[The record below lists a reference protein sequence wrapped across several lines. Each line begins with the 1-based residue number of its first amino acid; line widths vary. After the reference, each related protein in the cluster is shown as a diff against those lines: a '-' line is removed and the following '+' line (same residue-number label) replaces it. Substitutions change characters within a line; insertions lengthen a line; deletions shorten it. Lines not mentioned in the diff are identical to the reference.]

1 MKRMSHSILSAIR
14 QGMGAFHITSIL
26 ALLLAMMLFAC
37 TSPQHRSVL
46 DSADSLMNAR
56 PDSALTLLNALL
68 PDTDQMQKGDLMRFH
83 LLRTNAENKCDTVLT
98 ARHAALMRRVCD
110 YYDHKASPF
119 WGDER
124 GASRMLAHYLLG
136 RCYDDMG
143 EAPAALEEFH
153 NAIDCADT
161 TKHDC
166 DYHTLTLIYSQEARL
181 FYLQNLY
188 KEQLN
193 ACERAS
199 KYALL
204 GGDTLSAAIYL
215 NKMAS
220 AYESAGK
227 RDSAIL
233 VIEQSRSSFKA
244 LGRLDLASQTL
255 PQYMDILMQ
264 CGEIRTLP
272 ALFKEYEG
280 MSGYFD
286 TEKEIELGMEIYYWI
301 KGNYHLC
308 VNNIDSARHYYQK
321 CLHKSTTT
329 ENRMAACEG
338 LFRLYARINQTDSLK
353 KYAQLT
359 VNYKDSLAR
368 ESETYR
374 VQAIQSMYRYDRH
387 RHEAYTN
394 KIRAE
399 QEKKAKTFWVFVCL
413 FIITVS
419 IAISWAIMEYSRQR
433 KREMNRRYEQLLADY
448 QSSIARYRQEA
459 SDISALRNKDVGL
472 EQLLSQKEAIL
483 ASYSKRIQ
491 DLEEKLSDM
500 EDCPPDNV
508 TISDSFADVM
518 SSKPFQRIAEGLE
531 PPFPKPSESDW
542 ASLRSAV
549 TKKSP
554 AFYAKLGKEAVL
566 GKDELDACILL
577 RAGYKSKDICVL
589 KGWAESNM
597 SMKCGRAYAKLTGKK
612 GSTRQL
618 KAFLQTI

>member
-1 MKRMSHSILSAIR
+1 MKNHSCLHAV
-14 QGMGAFHITSIL
+14 FVL
-26 ALLLAMMLFAC
+26 ALAMLFFAC
-37 TSPQHRSVL
+37 TSPPLRGLGGLGWGALKPGGVFSQ
-46 DSADSLMNAR
+46 ADSLMNHR
-56 PDSALTLLNALL
+56 PDSALQLLETLL
-68 PDTDQMQKGDLMRFH
+68 PDTNTMRKGDLMRFH
-83 LLRTNAENKCDTVLT
+83 LLRTNAQNKCDTVLT
-98 ARHAALMRRVCD
+98 ACHAALMRCVCD

-244 LGRLDLASQTL
+244 LGRLDLASQAL
-255 PQYMDILMQ
+255 PQYIDILMQ

-286 TEKEIELGMEIYYWI
+286 TENEIEPGMEIYYWI

-308 VNNIDSARHYYQK
+308 VNNIDSARHYYQR
-321 CLHKSTTT
+321 CLWKSTTT

-368 ESETYR
+368 ESDTYT
-374 VQAIQSMYRYDRH
+374 VQTIQSMYRYDRH

-399 QEKKAKTFWVFVCL
+399 QEKNEKTLWAFACL
-413 FIITVS
+413 FLFAALSAII
-419 IAISWAIMEYSRQR
+419 WAGMKYYRQR

-448 QSSIARYRQEA
+448 HSSIARYRQEA

-508 TISDSFADVM
+508 TISDSFADVL

-554 AFYAKLGKEAVL
+554 AFYAKIGKEAVL
-566 GKDELDACILL
+566 GKDELDVCILL

-589 KGWAESNM
+589 KGWSQSNI

>member
-1 MKRMSHSILSAIR
+1 MTRIRTPYIIFICLLVLLQACHYLPPFGGIRGGLSGRLGGI
-14 QGMGAFHITSIL
+14 
-26 ALLLAMMLFAC
+26 
-37 TSPQHRSVL
+37 
-46 DSADSLMNAR
+46 DSLINSR
-56 PDSALTLLNALL
+56 PDSALTLLNSIAR
-68 PDTDQMQKGDLMRFH
+68 DTAKMSRRDLMRYY

-110 YYDHKASPF
+110 YYDRQFPSPF
-119 WGDER
+119 GEGLGVR
-124 GASRMLAHYLLG
+124 SGAMLAHYLLG

-153 NAIDCADT
+153 HAIDCADT
-161 TKHDC
+161 TKLDC

-188 KEQLN
+188 KEQLD

-244 LGRLDLASQTL
+244 LGRLDLASQAL

-286 TEKEIELGMEIYYWI
+286 TENEIEPGMEIYYWI

-338 LFRLYARINQTDSLK
+338 LFRLYASVHEADSLK

-368 ESETYR
+368 ESDTYT

-399 QEKKAKTFWVFVCL
+399 QEKNEKTLWAFACL
-413 FIITVS
+413 FLFAALSAII
-419 IAISWAIMEYSRQR
+419 WAGMKYYRQR

-448 QSSIARYRQEA
+448 HSSIARYRQEA

-472 EQLLSQKEAIL
+472 EQLLSKKEAIL

-500 EDCPPDNV
+500 EDGTPDNV
-508 TISDSFADVM
+508 TLSDSFADVM
-518 SSKPFQRIAEGLE
+518 NSKSFQRIAEGLE

-618 KAFLQTI
+618 KAFLQAI

>member
-1 MKRMSHSILSAIR
+1 MIVV
-14 QGMGAFHITSIL
+14 
-26 ALLLAMMLFAC
+26 LAMMLIAC
-37 TSPQHRSVL
+37 TSSLHRAGL

-68 PDTDQMQKGDLMRFH
+68 PDTTRMSKGNLMRFH
-83 LLRTNAENKCDTVLT
+83 LLRTNAENKCDTVLS

-110 YYDHKASPF
+110 YYDHKASPL

-286 TEKEIELGMEIYYWI
+286 TENEIEPGMEIYYWI

-308 VNNIDSARHYYQK
+308 VNNIDSARHYYQR
-321 CLHKSTTT
+321 CLWKSTTT

-399 QEKKAKTFWVFVCL
+399 QEKNEKTLWAFACL
-413 FIITVS
+413 F
-419 IAISWAIMEYSRQR
+419 
-433 KREMNRRYEQLLADY
+433 LLRPCP
-448 QSSIARYRQEA
+448 QSSGQA
-459 SDISALRNKDVGL
+459 
-472 EQLLSQKEAIL
+472 
-483 ASYSKRIQ
+483 
-491 DLEEKLSDM
+491 
-500 EDCPPDNV
+500 
-508 TISDSFADVM
+508 
-518 SSKPFQRIAEGLE
+518 
-531 PPFPKPSESDW
+531 
-542 ASLRSAV
+542 
-549 TKKSP
+549 
-554 AFYAKLGKEAVL
+554 
-566 GKDELDACILL
+566 
-577 RAGYKSKDICVL
+577 
-589 KGWAESNM
+589 
-597 SMKCGRAYAKLTGKK
+597 
-612 GSTRQL
+612 
-618 KAFLQTI
+618 